1 MFRDIR
7 VRVLDR
13 RVIVEKTVASGQ
25 TRERV
30 VVRIAAAAAY
40 ADSDAY
46 LRAMRNDCLQEQPV
60 RTPQFAERRELG
72 RKGNDAT
79 AAVNHGANEPADAGF
94 SV

>member
-13 RVIVEKTVASGQ
+13 T
-25 TRERV
+25 V
-30 VVRIAAAAAY
+30 VVKKTNTRASRCAH
-40 ADSDAY
+40 SGGGGLRRFRDAY
-46 LRAMRNDCLQEQPV
+46 LRTMRNDCLQEQPV

-79 AAVNHGANEPADAGF
+79 AAVNHGVNEPAEAGF